1 MPEVRQLLAKL
12 SERDGKIM
20 ELTLKLEVRLGLA
33 VGYLGKIGHYTYLMY
48 VKCTSLY
55 FNVGGTASKPINSY
69 WTIDPDSMAF
79 I

>member
-48 VKCTSLY
+48 IHICEMY
-55 FNVGGTASKPINSY
+55 FIVLQCGRNCIEAHKLLLDNRPR
-69 WTIDPDSMAF
+69 
-79 I
+79 